1 LKNFNMSKNRIRN
14 KETNSWLNKI
24 TDFDFSI
31 TRENIPRFIPF
42 VLFIS
47 FLILMY
53 IANKYYAEEAILEQS
68 KLKNELKDLRAET
81 LTIEAEL
88 ADKTKRSEIA
98 NITKDMGLVELE
110 DAAKKIV
117 VKKDEY

>member
-1 LKNFNMSKNRIRN
+1 MSKNRIRN